1 MNEKTSS
8 KTMEK
13 PKVVGSKL
21 STLAVIRRVSFE
33 CGDGSCGCGCG
44 LPIGRS

>member
-21 STLAVIRRVSFE
+21 STLAVIRRVSSE
-33 CGDGSCGCGCG
+33 CDGSCGCGCG
-44 LPIGRS
+44 LPIDRS